1 MMAKAAG
8 RVGGKIAL
16 VTGGANGLGRAIA
29 ALLVEQGAT
38 TIITDVQE
46 ANGQK
51 TAEEIGAVFMLQN
64 VAVESEWEAILSAIK
79 SDYGR
84 LDILVNNAGISGPV
98 ENADPETT
106 ALETWQKIQEVNSQS
121 IFLGCKHA
129 IPLMRSGGGGS
140 IINLSSIAALV
151 ATPFIAAYGA
161 SKAAVRQYTKSVA
174 SHCAATG
181 SKIRC
186 NSVHPGQ
193 IKTAMHDNLINET
206 VRLTGISKEEAE
218 QQFLARIPYGEYGE
232 PDDIAYA
239 VLYLASDESKHVTGI
254 QLVVDGGMELNG

>member
-1 MMAKAAG
+1 MTTHEG
-8 RVGGKIAL
+8 RVEGKVAL

-29 ALLVEQGAT
+29 ALLVREGAK
-38 TIITDVQE
+38 TIITDIQE
-46 ANGQK
+46 QQGRAV
-51 TAEEIGAVFMLQN
+51 AETIGAVFMPQDVSSEEQWQN
-64 VAVESEWEAILSAIK
+64 LMSAIK

-106 ALETWQKIQEVNSQS
+106 SLEDWQKLQVINSQS
-121 IFLGCKHA
+121 VFLGCKHG
-129 IPLMRSGGGGS
+129 IPLMREAGGGS

-174 SHCAATG
+174 SHCATTG
-181 SKIRC
+181 SRIRC

-193 IKTAMHDNLINET
+193 IKTAMHENLINET
-206 VRLTGISKEEAE
+206 VRLTGVSAEQAE
-218 QQFLARIPYGEYGE
+218 QQFLSRIPYGEYGE
-232 PDDIAYA
+232 PEDIAYA
-239 VLYLASDESKHVTGI
+239 VLYLACDESKHVTGT

>member
-1 MMAKAAG
+1 MSESTG
-8 RVGGKIAL
+8 RVAGKVAL
-16 VTGGANGLGRAIA
+16 VTGGASGLGRAIA
-29 ALLVEQGAT
+29 SLLVKQGAT

-46 ANGQK
+46 MFGRK
-51 TAEEIGAVFMLQN
+51 TAEEIGAAFMPQD
-64 VAVESEWEAILSAIK
+64 VSSEAAWQALLSHIK
-79 SDYGR
+79 NDYGR

-129 IPLMRSGGGGS
+129 IPLMREGGGGS

-174 SHCAATG
+174 SHCATTG

-193 IKTAMHDNLINET
+193 IKTAMHDNLITET
-206 VRLTGISKEEAE
+206 VRLTGISQEEAE
-218 QQFLARIPYGEYGE
+218 QQFLSRIPYGEYGE

-239 VLYLASDESKHVTGI
+239 VLYLASDESKHVTGT

>member
-1 MMAKAAG
+1 MTAQTG
-8 RVGGKIAL
+8 RVADKVAL

-29 ALLVEQGAT
+29 ALLVEHGAT
-38 TIITDVQE
+38 TIMTDLQEQQGREVADQIGSVFIPQDVSVQDQWQTIM
-46 ANGQK
+46 AD
-51 TAEEIGAVFMLQN
+51 
-64 VAVESEWEAILSAIK
+64 IK
-79 SDYGR
+79 NDYGR

-106 ALETWQKIQEVNSQS
+106 TLEDWQKLQEINSQS
-121 IFLGCKHA
+121 IFLGCKYA
-129 IPLMRSGGGGS
+129 IPLMRESGGGS

-174 SHCAATG
+174 SHCATTG

-206 VRLTGISKEEAE
+206 VRLTGVSAEEAK
-218 QQFLARIPYGEYGE
+218 QQFLSRIPFGEYGE
-232 PDDIAYA
+232 PEDIAYA